1 MSPAPTL
8 TDAREGAPVVILR
21 AHRPDDA
28 QGSYEQCQDPLSQ
41 EWTTVPLP
49 YTREMAHGFVTEMMP
64 GGWSD
69 DSEWGFALDV
79 DGRYAGTVSLRNE
92 GDGRAEI
99 AYGSHPWVRGTGA
112 VERALRLLLDWGFA
126 ERDLRTVVWWAN
138 TGNWASRKVA
148 WRLGFTMEGTVRQY
162 LPHRGE
168 LRDAWVAT
176 LLAGDPRE
184 PRTAWD
190 GPS

>member
-1 MSPAPTL
+1 M
-8 TDAREGAPVVILR
+8 
-21 AHRPDDA
+21 
-28 QGSYEQCQDPLSQ
+28 
-41 EWTTVPLP
+41 
-49 YTREMAHGFVTEMMP
+49 
-64 GGWSD
+64 
-69 DSEWGFALDV
+69 
-79 DGRYAGTVSLRNE
+79 
-92 GDGRAEI
+92 
-99 AYGSHPWVRGTGA
+99 
-112 VERALRLLLDWGFA
+112 
-126 ERDLRTVVWWAN
+126 VWWAN